1 MEKSNWLGCLKGT
14 ETFGEFITWLPQSIN
29 CTRSTETWLDLKM
42 IILYSFF
49 TKHTAQSM
57 KEDFS
62 GQSTSLHCHLYVGGD
77 EQDWTDKA
85 CQISSC
91 GAEALNSIRVF
102 SGSRWH
108 IRCVSIEFISRGC
121 RWRATSRPLSSNCTT
136 NPFYLGL
143 SSKVRVE
150 GGLIP
155 WTGLVSTTM

>member
-1 MEKSNWLGCLKGT
+1 MDKSNWLGCWKGT
-14 ETFGEFITWLPQSIN
+14 ETLGEFITWLPQSIN

-49 TKHTAQSM
+49 TKHAAQSM

-91 GAEALNSIRVF
+91 GAEASNSIRVF

-150 GGLIP
+150 GYNHGYP
-155 WTGLVSTTM
+155 